1 MVSPHSKV
9 GKWIPFLDRK
19 SWKATLQRS
28 MDAKKGM
35 AIFARDTLPMGHE
48 IKLCD

>member
-19 SWKATLQRS
+19 RWKATLQRS
-28 MDAKKGM
+28 KDAKKRM
-35 AIFARDTLPMGHE
+35 AIFARDILPVGYE